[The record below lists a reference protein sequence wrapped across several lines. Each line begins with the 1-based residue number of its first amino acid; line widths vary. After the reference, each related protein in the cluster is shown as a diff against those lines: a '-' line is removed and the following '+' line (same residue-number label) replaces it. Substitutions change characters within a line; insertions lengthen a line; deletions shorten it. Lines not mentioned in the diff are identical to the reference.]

1 LIRRLTDLAMR
12 RLMDCEGSDPS
23 ELLFASSNR
32 KRRSKGA
39 PKKVSALKREI
50 DARQLSEEFRI
61 TFQLP
66 NTERLDGKVE
76 CYLWTPF
83 NKKYRFGKL
92 YLSQNFCC
100 FESHVSGLVNLVI
113 PLRSVSRVEKTL
125 SPPGGSSDDQ
135 AIAIKMRKTENDTK
149 TSKFS
154 RVSQCLGEEFVFVQ
168 LPDRDFVVERLAE
181 LLANTKEPK
190 SHKSSKVLQKNEV
203 IAHKTSALSDD
214 SSKNI
219 DATTD
224 DAKCLSTWE
233 PCEALMHT
241 FYEKVDRMSE
251 ATKEILWEKHFSNFG
266 RGVSMFRTQELY
278 GDLLIKG
285 IPDKLRCEVWMTLS
299 GAVHEK
305 IAHGN
310 GYYASMVEQSSSA
323 PKTLANDEI
332 ERDLHR
338 SLPEHPAFQAKHDG
352 SVIGRRSSSDNLK
365 SKRKNTIE
373 GGIGINALR
382 RVLTAYAHRN
392 PNIGYCQAM
401 NIVTSVLLIYC
412 NEEDAFWLLVA
423 ICERLLPDY
432 YNSKVVGAL
441 VDQGVLEDLVKS
453 ELPQLHERLENLGMI
468 QMISLSWFLTVFLSV
483 LPYQTAVYVMDG
495 FFCDG
500 ARVIFQLALTVLARN
515 EDFLMNCTDDGDA
528 MMKLS
533 SFFGEVIRGD
543 RNDIFDPPPNKN
555 DKELDQCGY
564 GDNNSI
570 CRLLLEAYNK
580 YPHLARIGLEK
591 QRLHHRLQ
599 VVQNLEDSQRKNVI
613 RSIQTDFGDG
623 AVSND
628 CASKLSNEELKAIYA
643 YVKNAQLARVANPHL
658 FHEVS
663 NADQSTPYYD
673 MYKID
678 FPSFSELHKLLS
690 LWDGETNDDEH
701 EVSMGEVLAERTFRL
716 MDTNVDGLLNFK
728 ELIQILEILCKA
740 DHVKKLKLFYCLH
753 LPGLVLPGEL
763 DENVINEKSE
773 SREKSN
779 LTDKSSS
786 ENSGV
791 DEVDGKEDEKSKTF
805 HSSDKKDDTPSVSA
819 CEVACDAEAFFT
831 ATETTLT
838 QLAKEL
844 KQPDQDGK
852 YPNTFSNSFTNDNT
866 SRSTGGKIR
875 HIPNG
880 ETSSLKSLVD
890 RIFDSTNS
898 YENQSQPV
906 DEIDNDSKC
915 ASPDVASEFGRA
927 KPKKKLP
934 PLPRKNFL
942 HLWRTLHNLFEYNL
956 FNTTNM
962 NKNNDNLKDSN
973 TDNLLLHISSI
984 NDEFGSHG
992 KTIQDQLYQSITMVG
1007 TILLQIGEV
1016 GQRVKETQMKEK
1028 ISDHRKFSRS
1038 KSGDDKIEKRKENES
1053 IEEKDRF
1060 SRMVPASY
1068 SCYDIAASQEIKS
1081 SNETSSSENESIKE
1095 ISEDKNTRE
1104 NINAVK
1110 NEASQP
1116 KDNLSDKT
1124 SLIDP
1129 DDWSITFEQFLASIL
1144 NESCLVAF
1152 FDQKIDILKQ
1162 LKVYHSDKLLKR
1174 QESVVPITGSK
1185 SIFYV

>member
-1 LIRRLTDLAMR
+1 
-12 RLMDCEGSDPS
+12 
-23 ELLFASSNR
+23 
-32 KRRSKGA
+32 
-39 PKKVSALKREI
+39 
-50 DARQLSEEFRI
+50 
-61 TFQLP
+61 
-66 NTERLDGKVE
+66 
-76 CYLWTPF
+76 
-83 NKKYRFGKL
+83 
-92 YLSQNFCC
+92 
-100 FESHVSGLVNLVI
+100 
-113 PLRSVSRVEKTL
+113 
-125 SPPGGSSDDQ
+125 
-135 AIAIKMRKTENDTK
+135 
-149 TSKFS
+149 
-154 RVSQCLGEEFVFVQ
+154 
-168 LPDRDFVVERLAE
+168 
-181 LLANTKEPK
+181 
-190 SHKSSKVLQKNEV
+190 
-203 IAHKTSALSDD
+203 
-214 SSKNI
+214 
-219 DATTD
+219 
-224 DAKCLSTWE
+224 
-233 PCEALMHT
+233 
-241 FYEKVDRMSE
+241 
-251 ATKEILWEKHFSNFG
+251 
-266 RGVSMFRTQELY
+266 
-278 GDLLIKG
+278 
-285 IPDKLRCEVWMTLS
+285 
-299 GAVHEK
+299 
-305 IAHGN
+305 
-310 GYYASMVEQSSSA
+310 
-323 PKTLANDEI
+323 
-332 ERDLHR
+332 
-338 SLPEHPAFQAKHDG
+338 
-352 SVIGRRSSSDNLK
+352 
-365 SKRKNTIE
+365 
-373 GGIGINALR
+373 
-382 RVLTAYAHRN
+382 
-392 PNIGYCQAM
+392 
-401 NIVTSVLLIYC
+401 
-412 NEEDAFWLLVA
+412 
-423 ICERLLPDY
+423 
-432 YNSKVVGAL
+432 
-441 VDQGVLEDLVKS
+441 
-453 ELPQLHERLENLGMI
+453 
-468 QMISLSWFLTVFLSV
+468 
-483 LPYQTAVYVMDG
+483 
-495 FFCDG
+495 
-500 ARVIFQLALTVLARN
+500 
-515 EDFLMNCTDDGDA
+515 

-623 AVSND
+623 TVSND

-701 EVSMGEVLAERTFRL
+701 EISMGEILAERTFRL

-773 SREKSN
+773 SRE
-779 LTDKSSS
+779 TSSLDDNITS
-786 ENSGV
+786 ENTGV
-791 DEVDGKEDEKSKTF
+791 DEVDAKGDEKSR
-805 HSSDKKDDTPSVSA
+805 SLNSVNKKDDNPSVSA

-844 KQPDQDGK
+844 KQPDHDGK
-852 YPNTFSNSFTNDNT
+852 YLDACSNNSTNDNT
-866 SRSTGGKIR
+866 SRSTVGKI
-875 HIPNG
+875 HSNPKG
-880 ETSSLKSLVD
+880 ETSSLKSLVE

-898 YENQSQPV
+898 YENESQPV
-906 DEIDNDSKC
+906 DEIDNSKC
-915 ASPDVASEFGRA
+915 SSSDAASEFGRA

-962 NKNNDNLKDSN
+962 SRNGDNLKQDSN
-973 TDNLLLHISSI
+973 TENLLLHMTSI

-1038 KSGDDKIEKRKENES
+1038 KSGDDKIEKRKENAS
-1053 IEEKDRF
+1053 IESNE
-1060 SRMVPASY
+1060 SYTRMVPASY

-1081 SNETSSSENESIKE
+1081 SIDTSTSENESIKE
-1095 ISEDKNTRE
+1095 NSEDKNTRE
-1104 NINAVK
+1104 KSNTEQ
-1110 NEASQP
+1110 NEISSL
-1116 KDNLSDKT
+1116 KDNSSDIA

-1162 LKVYHSDKLLKR
+1162 LKVSTIYIEY
-1174 QESVVPITGSK
+1174 QYI
-1185 SIFYV
+1185 

>member
-1 LIRRLTDLAMR
+1 MWVHPVEILVSGPLWVTERANMHFVLQRRKGRSGRGGLSAIIVGTIDSVRETKPPPYRILHQADGSELYHLVSECMSSKEALSDWVWLEKEMLPILAEFDNPDDATEFITVKINSLLAVIESSSHLPPGLNETGAAEPTRPPRAGDSKESIPYRAAQDRFHRNFTSVPKDEKIVSYYSCSYWKGKMPTQGWMYLSINHLAFYAYFLGKESKVLLRWTDVTKVEKSKNLVTPDSIRISTRENDYTFGIFINGKSKEAYELIRRITDLAMR

-149 TSKFS
+149 TCKFS

-190 SHKSSKVLQKNEV
+190 SHKTSKVLSKNEV
-203 IAHKTSALSDD
+203 LAHKTCEVPDD
-214 SSKNI
+214 SSKDI
-219 DATTD
+219 DVTTEEE
-224 DAKCLSTWE
+224 KNVSPWE

-310 GYYASMVEQSSSA
+310 GYYAAMVEQSSSA

-352 SVIGRRSSSDNLK
+352 SVIGRRSSTDNIK
-365 SKRKNTIE
+365 SKRRNTIE

-483 LPYQTAVYVMDG
+483 LPYQVRFISKWSNFACGEMLILEVFAFDIQPT
-495 FFCDG
+495 FFC
-500 ARVIFQLALTVLARN
+500 LL
-515 EDFLMNCTDDGDA
+515 
-528 MMKLS
+528 
-533 SFFGEVIRGD
+533 
-543 RNDIFDPPPNKN
+543 
-555 DKELDQCGY
+555 
-564 GDNNSI
+564 
-570 CRLLLEAYNK
+570 RLL
-580 YPHLARIGLEK
+580 
-591 QRLHHRLQ
+591 
-599 VVQNLEDSQRKNVI
+599 
-613 RSIQTDFGDG
+613 
-623 AVSND
+623 
-628 CASKLSNEELKAIYA
+628 
-643 YVKNAQLARVANPHL
+643 
-658 FHEVS
+658 
-663 NADQSTPYYD
+663 
-673 MYKID
+673 
-678 FPSFSELHKLLS
+678 
-690 LWDGETNDDEH
+690 
-701 EVSMGEVLAERTFRL
+701 
-716 MDTNVDGLLNFK
+716 
-728 ELIQILEILCKA
+728 
-740 DHVKKLKLFYCLH
+740 
-753 LPGLVLPGEL
+753 
-763 DENVINEKSE
+763 
-773 SREKSN
+773 
-779 LTDKSSS
+779 
-786 ENSGV
+786 
-791 DEVDGKEDEKSKTF
+791 
-805 HSSDKKDDTPSVSA
+805 
-819 CEVACDAEAFFT
+819 FT
-831 ATETTLT
+831 
-838 QLAKEL
+838 
-844 KQPDQDGK
+844 
-852 YPNTFSNSFTNDNT
+852 
-866 SRSTGGKIR
+866 
-875 HIPNG
+875 
-880 ETSSLKSLVD
+880 
-890 RIFDSTNS
+890 
-898 YENQSQPV
+898 
-906 DEIDNDSKC
+906 
-915 ASPDVASEFGRA
+915 
-927 KPKKKLP
+927 
-934 PLPRKNFL
+934 
-942 HLWRTLHNLFEYNL
+942 
-956 FNTTNM
+956 
-962 NKNNDNLKDSN
+962 
-973 TDNLLLHISSI
+973 
-984 NDEFGSHG
+984 
-992 KTIQDQLYQSITMVG
+992 
-1007 TILLQIGEV
+1007 
-1016 GQRVKETQMKEK
+1016 
-1028 ISDHRKFSRS
+1028 
-1038 KSGDDKIEKRKENES
+1038 
-1053 IEEKDRF
+1053 
-1060 SRMVPASY
+1060 
-1068 SCYDIAASQEIKS
+1068 
-1081 SNETSSSENESIKE
+1081 
-1095 ISEDKNTRE
+1095 
-1104 NINAVK
+1104 
-1110 NEASQP
+1110 
-1116 KDNLSDKT
+1116 
-1124 SLIDP
+1124 
-1129 DDWSITFEQFLASIL
+1129 
-1144 NESCLVAF
+1144 
-1152 FDQKIDILKQ
+1152 
-1162 LKVYHSDKLLKR
+1162 
-1174 QESVVPITGSK
+1174 
-1185 SIFYV
+1185 

>member
-1 LIRRLTDLAMR
+1 MWVHPVEILVSGPLWVTERANMHFVLQRRKGRSGRGGLSAIIVGTIDSVRETKPPPYRILHQADGSELYHLVSECMSSKEALSDWVWLEKEMLPILAEFDNPDDATEFITVKINSLLAVIESSSHLPPGLNETGAAEPTRPPRAGDSKESIPYRAAQDRFHRNFTSVPKDEKIVSYYSCSYWKGKMPTQGWMYLSINHLAFYAYFLGKESKVLLRWTDVTKVEKSKNLVTPDSIRISTRENDYTFGIFINGKSKEAYELIRRITDLAMR

-113 PLRSVSRVEKTL
+113 PLRSVSRVEKTM
-125 SPPGGSSDDQ
+125 SPPGGSSDEQ
-135 AIAIKMRKTENDTK
+135 AIAIKMRKKENDKK

-190 SHKSSKVLQKNEV
+190 SHKTSKVLSKNEV
-203 IAHKTSALSDD
+203 SAHKTCEVSDD
-214 SSKNI
+214 SSKDI
-219 DATTD
+219 DATTED
-224 DAKCLSTWE
+224 EKSLSSWE

-310 GYYASMVEQSSSA
+310 GYYAAMVEQSSSA

-352 SVIGRRSSSDNLK
+352 SVIGRRSSTDNLK
-365 SKRKNTIE
+365 SKRRNTIE

-483 LPYQTAVYVMDG
+483 LPYQVRFISKYGTFAVREG
-495 FFCDG
+495 KSL
-500 ARVIFQLALTVLARN
+500 IL
-515 EDFLMNCTDDGDA
+515 
-528 MMKLS
+528 
-533 SFFGEVIRGD
+533 EVFTF
-543 RNDIFDPPPNKN
+543 DIQP
-555 DKELDQCGY
+555 
-564 GDNNSI
+564 
-570 CRLLLEAYNK
+570 
-580 YPHLARIGLEK
+580 
-591 QRLHHRLQ
+591 
-599 VVQNLEDSQRKNVI
+599 
-613 RSIQTDFGDG
+613 T
-623 AVSND
+623 
-628 CASKLSNEELKAIYA
+628 
-643 YVKNAQLARVANPHL
+643 L
-658 FHEVS
+658 F
-663 NADQSTPYYD
+663 
-673 MYKID
+673 
-678 FPSFSELHKLLS
+678 LLS
-690 LWDGETNDDEH
+690 
-701 EVSMGEVLAERTFRL
+701 
-716 MDTNVDGLLNFK
+716 
-728 ELIQILEILCKA
+728 
-740 DHVKKLKLFYCLH
+740 
-753 LPGLVLPGEL
+753 
-763 DENVINEKSE
+763 
-773 SREKSN
+773 
-779 LTDKSSS
+779 
-786 ENSGV
+786 
-791 DEVDGKEDEKSKTF
+791 
-805 HSSDKKDDTPSVSA
+805 
-819 CEVACDAEAFFT
+819 
-831 ATETTLT
+831 
-838 QLAKEL
+838 
-844 KQPDQDGK
+844 
-852 YPNTFSNSFTNDNT
+852 
-866 SRSTGGKIR
+866 
-875 HIPNG
+875 
-880 ETSSLKSLVD
+880 
-890 RIFDSTNS
+890 
-898 YENQSQPV
+898 
-906 DEIDNDSKC
+906 
-915 ASPDVASEFGRA
+915 
-927 KPKKKLP
+927 
-934 PLPRKNFL
+934 
-942 HLWRTLHNLFEYNL
+942 
-956 FNTTNM
+956 
-962 NKNNDNLKDSN
+962 
-973 TDNLLLHISSI
+973 
-984 NDEFGSHG
+984 
-992 KTIQDQLYQSITMVG
+992 
-1007 TILLQIGEV
+1007 
-1016 GQRVKETQMKEK
+1016 
-1028 ISDHRKFSRS
+1028 
-1038 KSGDDKIEKRKENES
+1038 
-1053 IEEKDRF
+1053 
-1060 SRMVPASY
+1060 
-1068 SCYDIAASQEIKS
+1068 
-1081 SNETSSSENESIKE
+1081 
-1095 ISEDKNTRE
+1095 
-1104 NINAVK
+1104 
-1110 NEASQP
+1110 
-1116 KDNLSDKT
+1116 
-1124 SLIDP
+1124 
-1129 DDWSITFEQFLASIL
+1129 
-1144 NESCLVAF
+1144 
-1152 FDQKIDILKQ
+1152 
-1162 LKVYHSDKLLKR
+1162 
-1174 QESVVPITGSK
+1174 
-1185 SIFYV
+1185 